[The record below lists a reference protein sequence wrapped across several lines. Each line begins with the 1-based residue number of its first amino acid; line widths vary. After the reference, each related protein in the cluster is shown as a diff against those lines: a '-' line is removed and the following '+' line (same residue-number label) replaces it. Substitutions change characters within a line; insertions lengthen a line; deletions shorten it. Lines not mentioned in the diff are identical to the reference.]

1 MKLLILTII
10 CVLQILQDLYLV
22 SGIPGPRGRGLCKMC
37 HIDRA
42 MSWILSGTTDA
53 QK

>member
-1 MKLLILTII
+1 M
-10 CVLQILQDLYLV
+10 LQILQDLYLV
-22 SGIPGPRGRGLCKMC
+22 SGSGIPGSRGTGLSKMC
-37 HIDRA
+37 HIDSD